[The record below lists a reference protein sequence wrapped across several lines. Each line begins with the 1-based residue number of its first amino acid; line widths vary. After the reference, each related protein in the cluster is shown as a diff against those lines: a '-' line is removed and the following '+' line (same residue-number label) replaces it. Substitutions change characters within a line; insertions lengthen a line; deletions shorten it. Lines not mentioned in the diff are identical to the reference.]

1 METEAGPGNVVAAI
15 ASTLRPAAMLVIPT
29 LCTTLLPRT
38 LSPPG
43 TLLLPS
49 TLLLP
54 RACLLLRTLRLL
66 LLPGLLGAL
75 LLNLLIPLDLLLPL
89 LDLLIPLNLLLPL
102 LDLLLIP
109 LNLLL
114 PLLDLLL
121 VLLAL
126 LLTNL
131 LPFRLAL
138 SFVPLV
144 GLLICRDIRP
154 EKQKQG
160 NGTGSSSKLHGN
172 RPPSRSLLGVHADGQ
187 SALIMFHGICCLRFG
202 LGFVR
207 RSIQVFGRIVE
218 RTHLQRQ
225 RI

>member
-89 LDLLIPLNLLLPL
+89 LD
-102 LDLLLIP
+102 LLIP